1 MAMELTIE
9 NREQL
14 LCLLC
19 AKYVVPYEMI
29 DCVKEAVKQYSTKN
43 YSDDVIDK
51 MVRTPQSLSKGLAL
65 LRERNDKT
73 DLSLFRGILTEWL
86 VCAEYNALKNKGA
99 VVMTITN
106 PDPSSKADLLHII
119 NTGNGYKAVPGPDVK
134 SGGSTYV
141 FNQWKKIVQN
151 RYEIPMVDVEGILT
165 TEKSLK
171 QLTKKQK
178 LELEKLKLQYPNKKP
193 IATSWDKE
201 DIMRVI
207 ADYLK
212 FVEFDILPSTETSL
226 TIKDINVSEVKS
238 KLYSGEFVNHQ
249 TYSWSVFS
257 SGSKSLFN
265 SKIVIEKNKI
275 IDNTDELPSKDSVSQ
290 NLPSYDKEIKIARLP
305 RFIDRAKS
313 VVDNGVKVA
322 KEIGK
327 EVVKWGAEHP
337 EEAVSLAIKAIE
349 LLHVFK
355 SSSYNDYV
363 TNSEYESNYYDEDY
377 ETTISENQYD
387 SIENDIKSENKI
399 AEESAPHH
407 ARKHIRNL
415 SEGQKASPEKIRTA
429 RENGFELGE
438 GQTWV
443 DDY

>member
-1 MAMELTIE
+1 MELSIE
-9 NREQL
+9 KREHLIGL
-14 LCLLC
+14 LN
-19 AKYVVPYEMI
+19 AGYVVPDEMI

-65 LRERNDKT
+65 LRERNGKT

-86 VCAEYNALKNKGA
+86 VCAEYNALKNKSA

-119 NTGNGYKAVPGPDVK
+119 NTGNGYKAVSGPDVK

-151 RYEIPMVDVEGILT
+151 RYEIPMVDVDSILT
-165 TEKSLK
+165 TDEGLE
-171 QLTKKQK
+171 QLTNKQK
-178 LELEKLKLQYPNKKP
+178 AVLDELYQQYPNKKP
-193 IATSWDKE
+193 IPTVWDKG

-212 FVEFDILPSTETSL
+212 FVEFDILPSTETTL
-226 TIKDINVSEVKS
+226 TIKNIDVSEVKS

-249 TYSWSVFS
+249 SYSWSVFS
-257 SGSKSLFN
+257 SESKEVFESKTAIKNNQIINSTNELNPQNSISQNILHSYKVNKKSHLPKFVDSVKSVLGTGLKF
-265 SKIVIEKNKI
+265 SKIVGM
-275 IDNTDELPSKDSVSQ
+275 
-290 NLPSYDKEIKIARLP
+290 
-305 RFIDRAKS
+305 RA
-313 VVDNGVKVA
+313 
-322 KEIGK
+322 
-327 EVVKWGAEHP
+327 VKWAVDHP
-337 EEAVSLAIKAIE
+337 EQVADLTIAAFE
-349 LLHVFK
+349 LVNLST
-355 SSSYNDYV
+355 SSSDNDYIG
-363 TNSEYESNYYDEDY
+363 NSEYENNYYEEDY
-377 ETTISENQYD
+377 KTTISENQND
-387 SIENDIKSENKI
+387 SIENEIKSENKL
-399 AEESAPHH
+399 AEASAPHH